1 MILQSALVSAMVA
14 MPASSQVIT
23 EDHKI
28 TPVGSPFPGNE
39 FGLSSAVSGGK
50 IFVGSPR
57 WSGPGGAVYVYD
69 AANGSLLGELEST
82 TPVAGDRFGNSVA
95 ANGAYVVV
103 GARQQDR
110 AFVFNS
116 SSFSVVSVLNS
127 IDANGISLG
136 SSVAIDDGLVVVGA
150 ENDSLVGTSSG
161 SAYVFDAASGNQLH
175 KLVPADGA
183 ELDQFGYAVA
193 IDNGVVAVGAW
204 NDDDNGNNSGS
215 VYLFDAVTGLEITK
229 LHPSDAQASARFG
242 CSVAM
247 DNGLLLVGAYLHAV
261 SGLEDGSAY
270 IFDVSTLVQQ
280 AKLTNSLAKS
290 FGWSVS
296 IDDGVAAVG
305 ARTTD
310 GSGTAYLF
318 DTATGDEIVELNPTD
333 PSAGYGFGWSIAIDN
348 GDVAVGASG
357 GSQPGF
363 AYKFTA
369 PQPCLA
375 DTNHDGMVTPTDFT
389 AWIAA
394 FNSGA
399 PECDQNG
406 DGMCTPTDFTAWIAN
421 FNAGC

>member
-1 MILQSALVSAMVA
+1 MILQSALVSALVA
-14 MPASSQVIT
+14 TPASSQVIT
-23 EDHKI
+23 EDYKI

-39 FGLSSAVSGGK
+39 FGWSSAVSDGK
-50 IFVGSPR
+50 IFVGAPR
-57 WSGPGGAVYVYD
+57 WSGPGGAAFVYD
-69 AANGSLLGELEST
+69 AVTGTPLAELVN
-82 TPVAGDRFGNSVA
+82 PFAAFQDRFGTAVA
-95 ANGAYVVV
+95 AGGGIAVV
-103 GARQQDR
+103 GSPTQDR
-110 AFVFNS
+110 AYLFDTATHMYSLSVFPTDNIGTNFGS
-116 SSFSVVSVLNS
+116 AVD
-127 IDANGISLG
+127 IHNGI
-136 SSVAIDDGLVVVGA
+136 VVVGA
-150 ENDSLVGTSSG
+150 ENDNPAAAYSG
-161 SAYVFDAASGNQLH
+161 SAYLFDAATGVQLH
-175 KLVPADGA
+175 KLVPLDGA
-183 ELDQFGYAVA
+183 ELDQFGHSVA

-204 NDDDNGNNSGS
+204 NDDDKGNNSGS

-270 IFDVSTLVQQ
+270 VFDVPTATQQ

-305 ARTTD
+305 ARTTS

-318 DTATGDEIVELNPTD
+318 DAATGDEIVELNPTD
-333 PSAGYGFGWSIAIDN
+333 PIPGYGFGWSIAIDN
-348 GDVAVGASG
+348 GVVAVGASG

-363 AYKFTA
+363 AYKFSA